1 MNRAEIEELAKQQ
14 IRNTMGIGREIRE
27 LEGVLH
33 PEENVSRLARASR
46 EGKNGLLVLTDRRV
60 VWFHASIGRRDVL
73 EQTYERISSVEASRK
88 MMSATLAINA
98 GGDVWAMKDIMPK
111 DAVNDL
117 AGLIRQRAD
126 AAHGHGPAP
135 QAAAAPPGEDVIGQ
149 IQRLGEL
156 RDSGV
161 LTVEE
166 FEAKKAELLA
176 KL

>member
-1 MNRAEIEELAKQQ
+1 MTRAEIEELAKQQ
-14 IRNTMGIGREIRE
+14 IPNRMGIGREIRE
-27 LEGVLH
+27 LEEVLH
-33 PEENVSRLARASR
+33 SEEQVVRMARASR
-46 EGKNGLLVLTDRRV
+46 EGKNGVFVLTNRRV
-60 VWFHASIGRRDVL
+60 LWFHASVTRRDVI
-73 EQTYERISSVEASRK
+73 EQPYERINSVEASRK
-88 MMSATLAINA
+88 MMSATLSINA

-117 AGLIRQRAD
+117 AGMIRERAD
-126 AAHGHGPAP
+126 QAHHHAPAP
-135 QAAAAPPGEDVIGQ
+135 AAAAAETPDVIGQ

-156 RDSGV
+156 RDAGI